1 MQGPYRVPR
10 PDDDVPGTG
19 TPPFPLRGR
28 RLAVLLTGVALCYT
42 FAGCAAKTGAHPT
55 PAGATSV
62 HGSGVASENDHQRLA
77 ALAAERRDQKSLTG
91 GYRIGPD
98 DLLEVRIPDLLEM
111 PSSATAG
118 TGSRPGD
125 AAPTAVSGAPTFA
138 QGVRVSGAGD
148 VTLPYL
154 GQVRA
159 DGLTPDELGR
169 DIAARLVA
177 RGILKRPQVSVNV
190 VEYRSRVVAVV
201 GAVERPG
208 VFPTAR
214 PGATVSD
221 LIWAAGGPSKDAGRI
236 VQFTPVES
244 ESRDGR
250 PETRTPI
257 RMDLVDILQPTGDAV
272 AALLPVRPGDV
283 ISVSPAGNV
292 TVQGWVDKPGA
303 YPVTRGLSLTGAVAA
318 AGGPSFPAD
327 RHHAVL
333 RHALDSGEQRIT
345 ADLDAIAHGGAPDIS
360 VCDGD
365 VIEVPASKAKLIP
378 WGAWAAIKEVFRVGG
393 SIAVF

>member
-1 MQGPYRVPR
+1 MPAPE
-10 PDDDVPGTG
+10 DVVEW
-19 TPPFPLRGR
+19 
-28 RLAVLLTGVALCYT
+28 RLTFLLTVVALCYT
-42 FAGCAAKTGAHPT
+42 VTGCASRTSARPT
-55 PAGATSV
+55 PAGAAPAQGNGSVTSE
-62 HGSGVASENDHQRLA
+62 SDHKRLA
-77 ALAAERRDQKSLTG
+77 ALAAERRGEKGTSG

-111 PSSATAG
+111 PTSATAG
-118 TGSRPGD
+118 TGARPGD

-138 QGVRVSGAGD
+138 QGVRVSANGD

-159 DGLTPDELGR
+159 DGLAPADLEHE
-169 DIAARLVA
+169 IAARLVA
-177 RGILKRPQVSVNV
+177 RGILKHPQVSVNV

-221 LIWAAGGPSKDAGRI
+221 LVWAAGGPSKDAGRI
-236 VQFTPVES
+236 VEFTPVES
-244 ESRDGR
+244 ESHDGR
-250 PETRTPI
+250 LEARTPI
-257 RMDLVDILQPTGDAV
+257 RMDLVDILQPKGDAAV

-327 RHHAVL
+327 RQHAVL
-333 RHALDSGEQRIT
+333 RHALDAGGEQRIT
-345 ADLDAIAHGGAPDIS
+345 ADLDAIARGAAPDIS

-365 VIEVPASKAKLIP
+365 VIEVPSSKAKLIP

-393 SIAVF
+393 TVAVF